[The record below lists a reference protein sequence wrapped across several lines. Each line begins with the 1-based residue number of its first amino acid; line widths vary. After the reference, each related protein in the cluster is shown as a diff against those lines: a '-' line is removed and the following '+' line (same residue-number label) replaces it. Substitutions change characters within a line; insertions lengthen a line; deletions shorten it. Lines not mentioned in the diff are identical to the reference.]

1 MRIVSIDVGI
11 KNLAYCIMENS
22 TNNNVNDNVNDN
34 ENNNKLFKIIKWD
47 VINLCGQEM
56 NCNCLIIDKV
66 KKSTTKS
73 KKSTNVQ
80 NIIKV
85 EIVDKTCNK
94 KAVYSKDQHYYCK
107 THGKKQGDYIIPTSK
122 LCAKKFKTMKLV
134 ELQALCL
141 NYNITYPVG
150 SKKEIIVS
158 SVLTYMQNK
167 FLDTIGKQSANAM
180 TMIDIGISIRKELDK
195 IPSMLEADCIIIEN
209 QISPIA
215 NRMKT
220 IQGMI
225 AQYFIM
231 NNKTNIAFISSA
243 NKLKTFAKP
252 VEDTIIVE
260 EKTTNK
266 NKTTYAER
274 KKASVD
280 ITLNLLENDI
290 NKEFKDFFVT
300 HKKKDDLADSFL
312 QGVWYLSTFKKSV
325 TKSTQSVI

>member
-1 MRIVSIDVGI
+1 MRIVSFDVGI

-66 KKSTTKS
+66 KKS
-73 KKSTNVQ
+73 KK
-80 NIIKV
+80 NIIKKENV
-85 EIVDKTCNK
+85 EKTCNK
-94 KAVYSKDQHYYCK
+94 KAMYSKDLNYYCK
-107 THGKKQGDYIIPTSK
+107 VHVKNQTDYIIPTTK
-122 LCAKKFKTMKLV
+122 LCNKKFKTMKLV
-134 ELQALCL
+134 ELQELCI

-150 SKKEIIVS
+150 SKKEVIVS
-158 SVLTYMQNK
+158 SVIAYMQNK

-180 TMIDIGISIRKELDK
+180 TMIDIGIAIRKELDK
-195 IPSMLEADCIIIEN
+195 IPSMLEADYIIIEN

-243 NKLKTFAKP
+243 NKLKAFAKP
-252 VEDTIIVE
+252 VEDNIIVE
-260 EKTTNK
+260 ENTKTKTK
-266 NKTTYAER
+266 TKTTYAER

-280 ITLNLLENDI
+280 IMLNFLENDI
-290 NKEFKDFFVT
+290 NKEFKDFFTT
-300 HKKKDDLADSFL
+300 HKKKDDLADCFL
-312 QGVWYLSTFKKSV
+312 QGVWYLSKSN
-325 TKSTQSVI
+325 SV

>member
-22 TNNNVNDNVNDN
+22 TINDDNNNVDN
-34 ENNNKLFKIIKWD
+34 KTFKIIKWD

-66 KKSTTKS
+66 KKS
-73 KKSTNVQ
+73 KK
-80 NIIKV
+80 NIIIKKESV
-85 EIVDKTCNK
+85 EKICNK
-94 KAVYSKDQHYYCK
+94 KAMYSKDLNYYCK
-107 THGKKQGDYIIPTSK
+107 VHVKNQSDYIIPTTK
-122 LCAKKFKTMKLV
+122 LCNKKFKTMKLV
-134 ELQALCL
+134 ELQKLCL

-150 SKKEIIVS
+150 SKKEVIVS
-158 SVLTYMQNK
+158 SVIAYMQNK

-180 TMIDIGISIRKELDK
+180 TMIDIGIAIRKELDK
-195 IPSMLEADCIIIEN
+195 IPSMLEVDCIIIEN

-220 IQGMI
+220 IQGML

-231 NNKTNIAFISSA
+231 NDKTNIAFISSA
-243 NKLKTFAKP
+243 NKLKAFAKP
-252 VEDTIIVE
+252 VVE
-260 EKTTNK
+260 ENTKIKTK

-280 ITLNLLENDI
+280 ITLNFLENDI
-290 NKEFKDFFVT
+290 NKEFKDFFST
-300 HKKKDDLADSFL
+300 HKKKDDLADCFL
-312 QGVWYLSTFKKSV
+312 QGVWYLSTFKKSA
-325 TKSTQSVI
+325 TKSNQSVI

>member
-22 TNNNVNDNVNDN
+22 TINN
-34 ENNNKLFKIIKWD
+34 ENNENTFKIIKWD

-56 NCNCLIIDKV
+56 NCNCLILDKV
-66 KKSTTKS
+66 KKS
-73 KKSTNVQ
+73 KKST
-80 NIIKV
+80 IIKV
-85 EIVDKTCNK
+85 EKTCNK

-107 THGKKQGDYIIPTSK
+107 THGKQQGEYIIPTSK

-134 ELQALCL
+134 ELQELCM
-141 NYNITYPVG
+141 NYNISYPVG
-150 SKKEIIVS
+150 SKKEIIIS

-167 FLDTIGKQSANAM
+167 FLDTIGKQSANEM

-195 IPSMLEADCIIIEN
+195 LPFMLEVDCIIIEN

-243 NKLKTFAKP
+243 NKLKAFAKP
-252 VEDTIIVE
+252 MVVVGENTLTNIVVE
-260 EKTTNK
+260 EKTKT
-266 NKTTYAER
+266 KTTYAER

-290 NKEFKDFFVT
+290 NKEFKDFFST

-312 QGVWYLSTFKKSV
+312 QGVWYLSKPTLSKKSN
-325 TKSTQSVI
+325 

>member
-22 TNNNVNDNVNDN
+22 TINDNNIVNVNNNVN
-34 ENNNKLFKIIKWD
+34 NNNKLFKIIKWD

-66 KKSTTKS
+66 KKSTIK
-73 KKSTNVQ
+73 NQ
-80 NIIKV
+80 NQNQNHNQNQIIKV

-94 KAVYSKDQHYYCK
+94 KAVYSKDHHYYCK

-134 ELQALCL
+134 DLQALCL

-252 VEDTIIVE
+252 AEDTIIVE
-260 EKTTNK
+260 ENTKIKTK

-280 ITLNLLENDI
+280 ITLDLLENDI
-290 NKEFKDFFVT
+290 NTEFKDFFST
-300 HKKKDDLADSFL
+300 HKKKDDLADCFL
-312 QGVWYLSTFKKSV
+312 QGVWYLSKV
-325 TKSTQSVI
+325 

>member
-22 TNNNVNDNVNDN
+22 TNDTEKV
-34 ENNNKLFKIIKWD
+34 FKIIKWD

-56 NCNCLIIDKV
+56 NCNCLIMDKV
-66 KKSTTKS
+66 KKSSKKS

-80 NIIKV
+80 TIIKV

-94 KAVYSKDQHYYCK
+94 KAVYSKDQNYYCK
-107 THGKKQGDYIIPTSK
+107 THVKNQDDYIIPTSK
-122 LCAKKFKTMKLV
+122 LCLKKFKTMKLV
-134 ELQALCL
+134 ELQELCL
-141 NYNITYPVG
+141 KYNITYPVG

-180 TMIDIGISIRKELDK
+180 TMIDIGIAIRNELDK
-195 IPSMLEADCIIIEN
+195 LPALMEVDRIIIEN

-220 IQGMI
+220 IQGII

-231 NNKTNIAFISSA
+231 NNKTDIAFISSA
-243 NKLKTFAKP
+243 NKLKAFTKP
-252 VEDTIIVE
+252 AQDNEVTQIEN
-260 EKTTNK
+260 TNTK
-266 NKTTYAER
+266 IKTTYAER

-290 NKEFKDFFVT
+290 NSGFKDFFST

-312 QGVWYLSTFKKSV
+312 QGVWYLSTFKKSA
-325 TKSTQSVI
+325 TKSTTF

>member
-22 TNNNVNDNVNDN
+22 TINNNNIVDN
-34 ENNNKLFKIIKWD
+34 KIFKIIKWD

-56 NCNCLIIDKV
+56 NCNCLILDKV
-66 KKSTTKS
+66 KKSKKPTK
-73 KKSTNVQ
+73 N
-80 NIIKV
+80 NIIKNENV
-85 EIVDKTCNK
+85 EKICNK
-94 KAVYSKDQHYYCK
+94 KALYSKDLNYYCK
-107 THGKKQGDYIIPTSK
+107 SHVKNQNDYIIPTTK
-122 LCAKKFKTMKLV
+122 LCNKKFKTMKIV
-134 ELQALCL
+134 ELQELCL
-141 NYNITYPVG
+141 KYNISYPVG

-158 SVLTYMQNK
+158 SVIAYMQNK

-195 IPSMLEADCIIIEN
+195 ISSMLEADCIIIEN

-243 NKLKTFAKP
+243 NKLKAFAKP
-252 VEDTIIVE
+252 VEDTIVVE
-260 EKTTNK
+260 ENTKTKT
-266 NKTTYAER
+266 KTTYAER

-290 NKEFKDFFVT
+290 NKEFKDFFTT
-300 HKKKDDLADSFL
+300 HKKKDDLADCFL
-312 QGVWYLSTFKKSV
+312 QGVWYLSKSIA
-325 TKSTQSVI
+325 SLPNQ

>member
-22 TNNNVNDNVNDN
+22 TINNNNN
-34 ENNNKLFKIIKWD
+34 NNNKLFKIIKWN

-66 KKSTTKS
+66 KKSTIKT
-73 KKSTNVQ
+73 Q
-80 NIIKV
+80 NQIIKV

-94 KAVYSKDQHYYCK
+94 KAVYSKDHHYYCK

-134 ELQALCL
+134 DLQALCL

-231 NNKTNIAFISSA
+231 NDKTNIAFISSA

-252 VEDTIIVE
+252 VEHNIIVE
-260 EKTTNK
+260 ENTNTK
-266 NKTTYAER
+266 IKTTYAER

-280 ITLNLLENDI
+280 ITLDLLENDI
-290 NKEFKDFFVT
+290 NKEFKDFFST

-312 QGVWYLSTFKKSV
+312 QGVWYLSTFKKSA